1 MSVTSGT
8 STPKSIGRYAA
19 AFSLVAL
26 LAACAT
32 PRSDPA
38 LINARDAVD
47 QMARDPMV
55 TRYAAAEAT
64 RAQQALR
71 RAEAAALSERG
82 RDEVA
87 HRSYV
92 AQQLA
97 AAAVA
102 HADARNA
109 EQRLQQA
116 NSARE
121 RIILEARTRDAT
133 AAQSQAQRAQ
143 QEAQQAQQQ
152 AQQAEQQAQ
161 QAQQAQRQVSAAQM
175 AAAEQERRAQELQRQ
190 LQEFSTKQTD
200 RGSVVTL
207 GSDVL
212 FDFNKA
218 ELRPGARRSVQRLAE
233 VLQQHPDRKV
243 TVEGFTDSTGSAEYN
258 MELSRRRA
266 EAVRDALAR
275 EGVPEENIEVTPHGQ
290 DYPVADNATAT
301 GRQMNRRVEIIIS
314 GDQASSAAVR

>member
-1 MSVTSGT
+1 MSATT
-8 STPKSIGRYAA
+8 KPTIPRR
-19 AFSLVAL
+19 VARTVAIAL
-26 LAACAT
+26 TLTLAACAT
-32 PRSDPA
+32 TRSDPA

-47 QMARDPMV
+47 QMARDPLV
-55 TRYAAAEAT
+55 SRFAAVEST
-64 RAQQALR
+64 RAQNALR
-71 RAEAAALSERG
+71 RAEAAALSELS

-97 AAAVA
+97 AAAISQ
-102 HADARNA
+102 ADARSA

-116 NSARE
+116 NVVRE
-121 RIILEARTRDAT
+121 KMILEARTRDAT
-133 AAQSQAQRAQ
+133 VAQTQAQQAQTQAQ
-143 QEAQQAQQQ
+143 QAQAEAQQAQQEAQRARAQVGQ
-152 AQQAEQQAQ
+152 AQSAAEEQQ
-161 QAQQAQRQVSAAQM
+161 
-175 AAAEQERRAQELQRQ
+175 RRAEELKRQ
-190 LQEFSTKQTD
+190 LQEFNAKQTN

-212 FDFNKA
+212 FDVNKA

-266 EAVRDALAR
+266 ESVREALAR
-275 EGVPEENIEVTPHGQ
+275 EGVPERNIEIQPHGQ
-290 DYPVADNATAT
+290 DYPVADNTT
-301 GRQMNRRVEIIIS
+301 PVGRQMNRRVEIIIS
-314 GDQASSAAVR
+314 DDQAAAAAR

>member
-1 MSVTSGT
+1 MSVTSRT
-8 STPKSIGRYAA
+8 SSFPSAA
-19 AFSLVAL
+19 RCTAVIALALVL
-26 LAACAT
+26 TACAT

-38 LINARDAVD
+38 LLNARDAVD
-47 QMARDPMV
+47 QMARDPLV
-55 TRYAAAEAT
+55 ARFGAVEAT
-64 RAQQALR
+64 RAQDALR
-71 RAEAAALSERG
+71 RAEAAALSDRG

-97 AAAVA
+97 AAAIA
-102 HADARNA
+102 QADARNA
-109 EQRLQQA
+109 EQRVQQSNA
-116 NSARE
+116 ARE

-133 AAQSQAQRAQ
+133 VAQSQAQQAQ

-152 AQQAEQQAQ
+152 AQQAQMQARQAQ
-161 QAQQAQRQVSAAQM
+161 QQVGVAQS
-175 AAAEQERRAQELQRQ
+175 AAAEQERRAEELKRQ
-190 LQEFSTKQTD
+190 LQEFNTKQTD
-200 RGSVVTL
+200 RGAVVTL

-212 FDFNKA
+212 FDVNKA
-218 ELRPGARRSVQRLAE
+218 ELRPGARRSVQRLAG

-275 EGVPEENIEVTPHGQ
+275 EGVPGQNIEVQPHGQ
-290 DYPVADNATAT
+290 DYPVADNSTPV

-314 GDQASSAAVR
+314 DDQAAAPAPR

>member
-152 AQQAEQQAQ
+152 AQQAEQ

>member
-1 MSVTSGT
+1 MSA
-8 STPKSIGRYAA
+8 TPNPTFPRRAA
-19 AFSLVAL
+19 RTVAIAL
-26 LAACAT
+26 TLTLAACAT
-32 PRSDPA
+32 TRSDPA

-47 QMARDPMV
+47 QMARDPLV
-55 TRYAAAEAT
+55 ARFAAVEST
-64 RAQQALR
+64 RAQDAMR
-71 RAEAAALSERG
+71 RAEAAALSEQS

-97 AAAVA
+97 ASAISQ
-102 HADARNA
+102 ADARSA

-116 NSARE
+116 NVARE
-121 RIILEARTRDAT
+121 KMILEARTRDAT
-133 AAQSQAQRAQ
+133 VAQSQAQQAQ
-143 QEAQQAQQQ
+143 AQAQQAQS
-152 AQQAEQQAQ
+152 QAQ
-161 QAQQAQRQVSAAQM
+161 QAQQETKRAQDQVGVAQS
-175 AAAEQERRAQELQRQ
+175 AAAEQERRAEELKRQ
-190 LQEFSTKQTD
+190 LQEFSAKQTD

-212 FDFNKA
+212 FDVDKA

-258 MELSRRRA
+258 LELSRRRA
-266 EAVRDALAR
+266 ESVRAALAR
-275 EGVPEENIEVTPHGQ
+275 EGVPEQNIEIQPHGQ
-290 DYPVADNATAT
+290 DYPVANNATPV

-314 GDQASSAAVR
+314 DDQAAAAAR